1 MGGFANLGVG
11 LGAAV
16 SGFGQGIQ
24 LGRTIKGIRNER
36 QIENVTR
43 EGMAEARA
51 QRDQQ
56 VNGLIQTQDMGGG
69 AQQFSVNGQAFTN
82 RQDAQRAAE
91 RQVGTTLDYF
101 NRTVAPRIREAYIQ
115 QGNMDMAQ
123 RWDQYTQNQ
132 QTQRGMRSFVQALRA
147 RAMGDDEGALKH
159 MIEAYNN
166 DGYFGDG
173 YRISGY
179 EPIRDGDRVVGYR
192 GTFEGPDG
200 RRTTQDFRRGDLA
213 ALVNMGIGML
223 SPDQAFATT
232 LAQQQAA
239 DKARAEA
246 AAKVAERR
254 ATTEGQVTVEGV
266 KAGHTAQRDS
276 RQHQY
281 RVAEQGQRDSAAM
294 DRVVT
299 GAQVGAAAA
308 GDRRRA
314 ELAADADALR
324 GIGASEGEVR
334 GAVTRRVAGGS
345 TTNDPGAQAW
355 DAEARNNP
363 LFSTMSDEERQSAV
377 ARSIQGRQAAS
388 GLAAGQPAAGAP
400 APATAPGVIMVDPSN
415 PATQP
420 PARNPNAVPL
430 IDPATGRTIYR

>member
-1 MGGFANLGVG
+1 MASFANFGVG

-16 SGFGQGIQ
+16 RGFGEGMKI
-24 LGRTIKGIRNER
+24 GRAIKNVRNER
-36 QIENVTR
+36 EIEGITR
-43 EGMAEARA
+43 EGMAEAST
-51 QRDQQ
+51 QRDQA

-69 AQQFSVNGQAFTN
+69 AQQFSVNGQNFTN
-82 RQDAQRAAE
+82 REDAQRAAE
-91 RQVGTTLDYF
+91 RQVGSTLDYF
-101 NRTVAPRIREAYIQ
+101 NRTISPRIREAYVQ

-123 RWDQYTQNQ
+123 RWDSYTQNQ
-132 QTQRGMRSFVQALRA
+132 QTRRGMRSFAHALRS
-147 RAMGDDEGALKH
+147 RTMGDEEGALKH

-166 DGYFGDG
+166 DSYFGDG
-173 YRISGY
+173 YRISDY

-200 RRTTQDFRRGDLA
+200 RSTTQDFRKGDLS

-239 DKARAEA
+239 DKARADA
-246 AAKVAERR
+246 AAKEADRR

-266 KAGHTAQRDS
+266 RGANARVLEGDRARNQSALQSQRD
-276 RQHQY
+276 
-281 RVAEQGQRDSAAM
+281 ASAL
-294 DRVVT
+294 DRTVI

-308 GDRRRA
+308 GDRRSA
-314 ELAADADALR
+314 ELGADVDALR
-324 GIGASEGEVR
+324 GIGASEDQVR

-345 TTNDPGAQAW
+345 SGTDPGSAAW

-363 LFSTMSDEERQSAV
+363 LFSTMSDAERQEAVRRSIVGRQSA
-377 ARSIQGRQAAS
+377 A
-388 GLAAGQPAAGAP
+388 GLAAGAAPSTGSGAP
-400 APATAPGVIMVDPSN
+400 APGVIMVDPAR